1 MGQKSHFCVR
11 ISPARFVSEADAN
24 RRRIEDFTDHF
35 GKRLRALFHFQA
47 PFWAAFA
54 MVRRNREGFAW
65 ELARRPGVIAVR
77 SCSIR
82 KRRGSEAWLVSCH
95 QRSISPRSPPGRSV
109 SETSETTMKY
119 EPTSKIFTLDV
130 AGRPTV
136 SFEAISTR
144 EANELLKEHW
154 FRDDLQLLTSDGAPL
169 WDGVAQLRSRPANEQ
184 ETERYQGIA
193 AEADD
198 AAGDIL
204 LAFLVTLDRV
214 RR

>member
-1 MGQKSHFCVR
+1 
-11 ISPARFVSEADAN
+11 
-24 RRRIEDFTDHF
+24 
-35 GKRLRALFHFQA
+35 
-47 PFWAAFA
+47 
-54 MVRRNREGFAW
+54 
-65 ELARRPGVIAVR
+65 
-77 SCSIR
+77 
-82 KRRGSEAWLVSCH
+82 
-95 QRSISPRSPPGRSV
+95 
-109 SETSETTMKY
+109 MKY

-130 AGRPTV
+130 AGKPTV

-184 ETERYQGIA
+184 EAERYQGIA

-214 RR
+214 PR